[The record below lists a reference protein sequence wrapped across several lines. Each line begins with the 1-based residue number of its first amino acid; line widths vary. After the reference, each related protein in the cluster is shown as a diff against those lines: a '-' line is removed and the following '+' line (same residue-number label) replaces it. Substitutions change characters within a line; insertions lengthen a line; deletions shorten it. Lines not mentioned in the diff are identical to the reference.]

1 MKEFIFTENGAPYV
15 IYNKDGHHQQ
25 GPNGSNG
32 QWGPGPS
39 QNGYPSLVSS
49 QHEPTEQ
56 STEQAS
62 QSTIASPLPS
72 PYPNTNH
79 SIQGMYILIN
89 KVYVKP
95 SLTVLN

>member
-1 MKEFIFTENGAPYV
+1 MNVIIIENGAPYV
-15 IYNKDGHHQQ
+15 IYNKDGHPQQ
-25 GPNGSNG
+25 GSNGSNG

-39 QNGYPSLVSS
+39 QNSYPALVPN
-49 QHEPTEQ
+49 QHESAEQ

-79 SIQGMYILIN
+79 SIQGMYFYLKFPNINLIVCEYF
-89 KVYVKP
+89 K
-95 SLTVLN
+95 